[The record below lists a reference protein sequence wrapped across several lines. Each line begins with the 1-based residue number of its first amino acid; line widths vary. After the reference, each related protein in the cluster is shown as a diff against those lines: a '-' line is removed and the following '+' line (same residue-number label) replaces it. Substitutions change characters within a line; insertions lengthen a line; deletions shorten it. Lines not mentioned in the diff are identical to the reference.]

1 MHPIKRLSSG
11 LGLATLTFLTQIS
24 LAAAHAGEHHPP
36 PASDVPWPIA
46 GPIIALLISGAA
58 FWLTNRDGSPRPLSP
73 ATSPSDPNG
82 TTPDQINTRAE
93 VSSGLPAHH
102 DPRKRAPLVA
112 LRSQQR
118 PSPRAAV
125 HRTEEPWIMHDLTR

>member
-1 MHPIKRLSSG
+1 MDLIKRLSPG

-24 LAAAHAGEHHPP
+24 LAAAHAGKTHPP
-36 PASDVPWPIA
+36 AESAPWPIA

-58 FWLTNRDGSPRPLSP
+58 FWLTNRDGSPHPPSP
-73 ATSPSDPNG
+73 ATSPSNPDGPAPNQVG
-82 TTPDQINTRAE
+82 SRAE
-93 VSSGLPAHH
+93 VASGLPAHH

-118 PSPRAAV
+118 PSPRSV
-125 HRTEEPWIMHDLTR
+125 PHRTEETWMTLDLTR